1 MPSLSWIFALT
12 LSIESDGSTSRVI
25 VLPVSVLTKICVHHS
40 ALSTL
45 TVARG
50 GRAEMRTCMCYGQ
63 VFGRAALVEQND
75 AIVVKCRGVDMYQWL
90 YRCRIGL
97 PI

>member
-40 ALSTL
+40 TLSTL

-50 GRAEMRTCMCYGQ
+50 GRAELRTCMCYGQ
-63 VFGRAALVEQND
+63 VFGRATLVEQFTGSHVLS
-75 AIVVKCRGVDMYQWL
+75 VVFVHHATTRTV
-90 YRCRIGL
+90 
-97 PI
+97 